1 MTLELLTMTNR
12 PPRPEDMCTKIAGTH
27 YDPACPTPLWLSFLD
42 RVTASDKDL
51 QAYLQRMAGYCLTGH
66 TKEHVLFFLYGG
78 GANGKGVF
86 VNTLTGIWGT
96 YAAVASMETF
106 CESVSERHPTDLA
119 MLRGARLVV
128 AQETEEGRYWAE
140 AKVKALTGGDPITAR
155 FMRQDFFT
163 YIPKF
168 KLVIAGNHKPSLKSV
183 DEAIR
188 RRFHLIPFT
197 VTIPVEERDK
207 DLPKKLKPEWPGILA
222 WAAAGC
228 TEWQKQGLNPP
239 AVVRDAT
246 DEYLAAE
253 DAFQQ
258 WIGECCVVGK
268 DQWGI
273 GAALWESWRAWADR
287 SNERSGSRKTFASSM
302 AAHGHE
308 TSKSQHVRGYNGI
321 NVKPDTASRY
331 DLN

>member
-1 MTLELLTMTNR
+1 MTRR
-12 PPRPEDMCTKIAGTH
+12 PPRPEDMCTKIAGTY
-27 YDPACPTPLWLSFLD
+27 YDPACPTPLWLNFLD
-42 RVTASDKDL
+42 RVTGGDKDL
-51 QAYLQRMAGYCLTGH
+51 QAYLQRMAGYCMTGH
-66 TKEHVLFFLYGG
+66 TKEHVMFFLYGT

-86 VNTLTGIWGT
+86 LNTLTGIWGT
-96 YAAVASMETF
+96 YAAVAPMETF

-140 AKVKALTGGDPITAR
+140 AKIKSLTGGDPISAR

-163 YIPKF
+163 YTPTF

-188 RRFHLIPFT
+188 RRLHLIPFT
-197 VTIPVEERDK
+197 VTIPVAERDK
-207 DLPKKLKPEWPGILA
+207 DLFKKLKPEWPGILA
-222 WAAAGC
+222 WAACGC

-239 AVVRDAT
+239 AAVRDAT
-246 DEYLAAE
+246 DEYLVAE
-253 DAFQQ
+253 DSFQQ

-268 DQWGI
+268 DQWGV
-273 GAALWESWRAWADR
+273 GATLWESWKAWAQNN
-287 SNERSGSRKTFASSM
+287 NERPGSRKGFAAAM

-308 TSKSQHVRGYNGI
+308 NTKSQEVRGYSGI
-321 NVKPDTASRY
+321 NAKLAAGEGRW